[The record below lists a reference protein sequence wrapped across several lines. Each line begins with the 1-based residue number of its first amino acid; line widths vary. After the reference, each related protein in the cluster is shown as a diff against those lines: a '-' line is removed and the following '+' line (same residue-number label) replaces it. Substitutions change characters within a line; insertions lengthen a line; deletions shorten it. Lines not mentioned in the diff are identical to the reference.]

1 MAKGL
6 ANKAF
11 AKSGR
16 AAALLRLFCCVMLW
30 AAPGCGAFTPPSLTQ
45 RFNEP
50 AGEPARSPAAE
61 SGEQPVA
68 TNLAE
73 DAASASPER
82 TFEIENVGWR
92 LPTAASFSNS
102 SYRWRHDGLE
112 EFLANNDAPQA
123 VLSKLARS
131 RSPLTAATAQIA
143 LARLAPA
150 ENIERLPEIVENDQL
165 PHGVRSAALETY
177 ASLKTAAVAAQLQ
190 QWQSQLASSLRAE
203 WLRAMARQMPPD
215 QHTAFADALTAADNE
230 VVTAALAA
238 YVLWELPPPEHVA
251 QLLNGPQP
259 LVRLAA
265 LQSLRQGASAETHA
279 VVDRLSLSPDFT
291 VRREAIAA
299 LGRIGDAQ
307 ARGRLKQFLQ
317 HRGENVRSMALA
329 ALAEMSDWE
338 ACALLQD
345 DTSWRVRRTLAQTL
359 EHWPPGAQRGQVVR
373 SLLDDSSPEVR
384 LALVASLRT
393 WRPQESAPGLFSLLE
408 NDASLRVQHAAL
420 AAVSEQ
426 LSSDG
431 ESDGEKERAAAS
443 SPDALR
449 KKWAR
454 RFGVIATLPAAE
466 SPRSITPPAPS
477 FDAASLDELEQLLRE
492 YASGGLLS
500 EQTAARRALVSLGET
515 LAPRL
520 EALGATRQPTL
531 PVEFYQ
537 EVLAEASPLFAAI
550 EQLGDKKVSVRRTAA
565 LRITELARSG
575 GWPSLANQRTAELLT
590 QEQDVSVWL
599 KLLPLLA
606 GGADRA
612 SVTAGYAAMSHPAPQ
627 VRRAAAEFLAASP
640 DEKREQALASLLRD
654 KNPDVVTAA
663 ARALAQNGE
672 VGDAKQ
678 LRQLLRS
685 RHTGTRLAAAVALSG
700 ARFAAG
706 NAALHRIAHDTQRS
720 AQRDA
725 VVAMGE
731 IGDADFLPTLI
742 QLLDATPPIRRAALA
757 SLRKIVGDSAPRPEK
772 DFPTDADHADAWRS
786 WFEQQE
792 ALVQKKAGKKT
803 GEVPN
808 KDSAEA
814 NY

>member
-11 AKSGR
+11 AKSRR
-16 AAALLRLFCCVMLW
+16 AAALLRLFCCAMLW
-30 AAPGCGAFTPPSLTQ
+30 VAPGCGAFTPPSLTQ
-45 RFNEP
+45 RFNER
-50 AGEPARSPAAE
+50 AGEPANSPAAE

-68 TNLAE
+68 INLAE

-92 LPTAASFSNS
+92 LPAAASFSNS

-123 VLSKLARS
+123 ALLKLARS

-143 LARLAPA
+143 RARLAPA
-150 ENIERLPEIVENDQL
+150 EGMGRLPEIVENDQL
-165 PHGVRSAALETY
+165 PDGVRSAALETY

-190 QWQSQLASSLRAE
+190 QWQPQLASSLRAE

-215 QHTAFADALTAADNE
+215 QHSAFADALTAADNE

-238 YVLWELPPPEHVA
+238 YALWELPPPEHVA
-251 QLLNGPQP
+251 QLLNGRQP

-265 LQSLRQGASAETHA
+265 LRALRQGASTETRA
-279 VVDRLSLSPDFT
+279 VVDRLSLSSDFT

-307 ARGRLKQFLQ
+307 ARSRLKQFLQ
-317 HRGENVRSMALA
+317 HRGENVRSMALT

-338 ACALLQD
+338 ACSLLQD

-408 NDASLRVQHAAL
+408 NDASLRVQQAAL

-426 LSSDG
+426 LSIDS
-431 ESDGEKERAAAS
+431 EKERAAAS

-449 KKWAR
+449 KKWVR
-454 RFGVIATLPAAE
+454 RFGVIAPLPAAE
-466 SPRSITPPAPS
+466 APRSITPPAS
-477 FDAASLDELEQLLRE
+477 TFDAASLDDLEQLLRK
-492 YASGGLLS
+492 YASAGLLS

-515 LAPRL
+515 LAPQL
-520 EALGATRQPTL
+520 EALGATRRPTL
-531 PVEFYQ
+531 PVDFYQ

-550 EQLGDKKVSVRRTAA
+550 EQLDDEKVSVRRTAA

-612 SVTAGYAAMSHPAPQ
+612 SITAGYAAMSHPASQ

-654 KNPDVVTAA
+654 ENPDVVTAA
-663 ARALAQNGE
+663 ARALARNGE

-685 RHTGTRLAAAVALSG
+685 RHTGTRLAAAVALSE

-706 NAALHRIAHDTQRS
+706 NAALERIAHDAQRS

-757 SLRKIVGDSAPRPEK
+757 SLRQIVGDPAPRPEK